1 MTTVTPPADAEVRWL
16 VCRIDKGMFSD
27 ELAVT
32 YPAEGE
38 QQQTV
43 FVSDAAVWG
52 RPGQTGKFRVAGVR
66 RDGALFAVLPSS
78 ERDLVTVREVDLA
91 SWWRVGT

>member
-1 MTTVTPPADAEVRWL
+1 MPSMTPPADAEVRWL

-38 QQQTV
+38 KQTSV
-43 FVSDAAVWG
+43 FVTNSAIQG
-52 RPGQTGKFRVAGVR
+52 QPGQTGKVRVTLVR
-66 RDGALFAVLPSS
+66 RNGTLLAVLPSS
-78 ERDLVTVREVDLA
+78 NRDIVAVQEADL
-91 SWWRVGT
+91 TP